1 MLTDNKYWNLCDS
14 VFCNHWQ
21 GMDPKSLRKLM
32 KKQLDYSYDAGPE
45 HVGIIAGFKSA
56 YINQY
61 DGKAREALVAL

>member
-1 MLTDNKYWNLCDS
+1 MDS
-14 VFCNHWQ
+14 
-21 GMDPKSLRKLM
+21 KSLRKLM